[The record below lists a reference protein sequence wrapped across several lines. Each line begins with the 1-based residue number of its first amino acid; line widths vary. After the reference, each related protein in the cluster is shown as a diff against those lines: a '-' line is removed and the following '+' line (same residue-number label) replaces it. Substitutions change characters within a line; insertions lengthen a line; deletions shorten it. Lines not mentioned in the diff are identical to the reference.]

1 MRFALIATAFVAASA
16 IKVAESRNLT
26 EDAAN
31 SKEAFRA
38 YQEAMMAISEKTHVY
53 MEKAQNATASEN

>member
-16 IKVAESRNLT
+16 IKVAESRALT

-38 YQEAMMAISEKTHVY
+38 YQEALSAIGEKTHVY
-53 MEKAQNATASEN
+53 MELSQNATRSEN